1 MNRVL
6 VQTSGARVVM
16 EDASVRHLGGRRMVW
31 MAGGGLKVQPAFP
44 VVCFGSRYG
53 AILPFVGDHAG
64 GNRSLARVC
73 FYRLKTAIVLPGHK
87 PKPRG
92 PSSTHHLP

>member
-1 MNRVL
+1 MASGGFLAYL
-6 VQTSGARVVM
+6 V
-16 EDASVRHLGGRRMVW
+16 
-31 MAGGGLKVQPAFP
+31 FP
-44 VVCFGSRYG
+44 VVCSSASYG
-53 AILPFVGDHAG
+53 VTAPFVGDYAG

-73 FYRLKTAIVLPGHK
+73 FYRLKTVIVSLGHK